1 MREGTEPAS
10 FDREDVLET
19 LEDAIDDVR
28 KRTKSREIKTAEDE
42 RILISWY
49 RTLGTLTGQYR
60 KLRKDADLDEIEEN
74 VELLQEVTGLQE
86 QKKRQ

>member
-1 MREGTEPAS
+1 MREETEPTS

-19 LEDAIDDVR
+19 LENAIDDVR
-28 KRTKSREIKTAEDE
+28 ERTKSREIETAEDE

-49 RTLGTLTGQYR
+49 RALGSLTGQYR

-74 VELLQEVTGLQE
+74 VELLQEVTGLHE